1 MSRII
6 GIIYLLVFSYSLSA
20 QVSSEKMV
28 KYTTDFKFADGFY
41 LDFSMVKNNNPI
53 PTARIITSLD
63 RSSSDFYSDLF
74 KEKIFAFFDGNG
86 VKQETSTSRLWG
98 FSRNGVLYIKM
109 SEGFHRITIVGGICH
124 FVATIVSY
132 EDPYYNPY
140 YGNPY
145 SYSSR
150 NYSPYYANQGR
161 STKNQ
166 EVKQYV
172 LDFETG
178 KTYEYDL
185 NSVEILLM
193 KDVELY
199 DEYMAL
205 KKKKKKQLKFYYIRK
220 FNERNPIYIPVK
232 SKF

>member
-1 MSRII
+1 
-6 GIIYLLVFSYSLSA
+6 
-20 QVSSEKMV
+20 MV

-41 LDFSMVKNNNPI
+41 LNFGMVKNNNPI
-53 PTARIITSLD
+53 PMARIITNLD
-63 RSSSDFYSDLF
+63 RSSSDFYSDLL
-74 KEKIFAFFDGNG
+74 KEKQFAFFDGNG
-86 VKQETSTSRLWG
+86 VKQETSTNRLWG

-132 EDPYYNPY
+132 ENPYYNPY

-145 SYSSR
+145 SSR
-150 NYSPYYANQGR
+150 SYNPYYSNQGR
-161 STKNQ
+161 STSNQ
-166 EVKQYV
+166 DVKQYV

-185 NSVEILLM
+185 NAVEILLM
-193 KDVELY
+193 KDAELY
-199 DEYMAL
+199 DEYMLL

-220 FNERNPIYIPVK
+220 YNERNPIYIPVK